1 MNCDIQ
7 QLELRI
13 GSLERKLRRRS
24 HISVLAIIAALATV
38 ATSLYATSTD
48 SQQSVGRIVD
58 EIRTRK
64 LVVVDDQDRIRVT
77 IDQDSPEIDRYER
90 SAGLTIFDDQG
101 RERGGIATID
111 DGSAVIALD
120 SPWGVGSPM
129 RDRAGAKVFADGSAA
144 MGVISNRGAF
154 AAVLRSDGDS
164 GYLDLIQPDDG
175 KGIFE
180 KLTLAVDGESKSTD
194 PMSDSQRKAE

>member
-1 MNCDIQ
+1 MTDIQ
-7 QLELRI
+7 K
-13 GSLERKLRRRS
+13 SLEERILVLERNGRRWRWTS
-24 HISVLAIIAALATV
+24 ATSLIIALGVV
-38 ATSLYATSTD
+38 ATSLHATGNTND
-48 SQQSVGRIVD
+48 PDQAIAE
-58 EIRTRK
+58 EIRTRR

-120 SPWGVGSPM
+120 SPWGVGSSM
-129 RDRAGAKVFADGSAA
+129 RDRAGAKVFADGTAA
-144 MGVISNRGAF
+144 MGVISNRGSF

-164 GYLDLIQPDDG
+164 GYLDLYAPDDRN
-175 KGIFE
+175 KAFSQR
-180 KLTLAVDGESKSTD
+180 TLSATGESTATNS
-194 PMSDSQRKAE
+194 MSDSQHRKD